1 MPTVARWLIRREVLL
16 FLCFACLLGR
26 GAAATPPHGSHFIL
40 LIDDS
45 GSLRRN
51 RLEAAIQDSLPR
63 WLYQS
68 KGNTGSADVP
78 RFDPANDILTVLFFG
93 IHQSAPAAT
102 GCQENPAYSARPEHM
117 FHWQAAAPGE
127 IKDESSFRETL
138 QSWLRLPCRFTGHL
152 SPIMTAPVLALP
164 YVQKLSQAIPGDRL
178 FSRVYVAVVTD
189 DELNPRLAPAKEL
202 TEYAHAQVQHVPE
215 AQALI
220 SAMMRIFY
228 FDAPD
233 EPSIAGPGG
242 KLHYWVYSVR
252 PREPVESALIYQ
264 PEIDIQN
271 VALGS
276 SQLNAVPRGRGAGE
290 LAFAR
295 TDLFVPRTVSW
306 GFEGDKGRPWRI
318 GGKDLPGR
326 AGFSVDLADCSSP
339 NCRKSD
345 TGIVLPFFNARV
357 RPIRFSTGDGPA
369 TPGVLLFRAGFQVN
383 TRGELYDHLCWESKE
398 REIRIRPAKPIVAG
412 DWPTNTV
419 LTDGRLTSLWSR
431 SDNESEMGGL
441 SPEEAAMRLSFR
453 AKLKTVGAIVTAML
467 AVAALVFFFFRT
479 AYNRPFRP
487 MAAWTPVPEVT
498 IDFNG
503 SAPSR
508 QLIGTVRISNNQPVP
523 WFGELLR
530 NRDQPSRFATA
541 TLRSDG
547 LQALPLDVRRNGRP
561 PIGFSKPESEER
573 LELESSEEI
582 IDGKLFYIFLD
593 AETIEDCRAHVT
605 AQSPTD
611 YVCSVPLQL
620 QLIWDP
626 KRPAA
631 AEPGAL
637 ESQVDFAL
645 RVKPEHAAKPLV
657 QFLPAPKD
665 RPVHFRKGEQIEVGR
680 FVVQSNAQHRFAL
693 PFNADYHLRAYRENF
708 ALGGEPIRLS
718 TSKIALAAKQQVELP
733 VLIICDGAEI
743 PNPDPV
749 SQTYQFLLVGDF
761 DSASQP
767 GRHEVG
773 LHRDPTRADIDLRVE
788 YQSSDWEVF
797 ETNGHIKV
805 HLSSSQRTSMPAP
818 IILAEKVV
826 FQEAFTVGLHER
838 QEPPSIITLRVGN
851 TGSVGRGSVAV
862 NAYARAILDGAPVI
876 QQPDGSSLDDIVR
889 WYDAQGPVDI
899 RAEHPMF
906 LVREGEDPVI
916 LDLRLEPSQITGIDG
931 AHVTADRCR
940 VEVAVQVHVRDDHGG
955 EKTWTTTLVI
965 PLDLEQLPG
974 LNWIC
979 IDYGT
984 SAIAV
989 GAGTAGTDEFA
1000 MVPLQDLPV
1009 RSDRKGYGYEDPL
1022 NAEAGTPFLPSWV
1035 ICDADKRLGPARK
1048 DEHDKRGISELG
1060 TDYPEGY
1067 PRHRPDSLPGPG
1079 QPSFVGL
1086 PAFRYQ
1092 LDSDPTRV
1100 VFSLKSWLGR
1110 SSSTIRFPDEIRYS
1124 EHGEEKKSKLLP
1136 LDRVVESGFKALV
1149 EAYLSRAED
1158 FTADQVVVCHPN
1170 TFTDRHRERL
1180 RRIACRALMPPIKA
1194 EKHIRLISESDA
1206 VAYYHCAQRMKEEP
1220 RSGNERV
1227 LVYDFGAGTLDLSV
1241 LNVEWN
1247 EVPYYPKTEVLG
1259 RLGVPV
1265 AGTYIDEILARLVH
1279 RLLKDR
1285 RVLHSDSLEYGHP
1298 VVASKPQSNASLHR
1312 TAVYNLWHAIRRAKH
1327 EWNGETNFRVK
1338 VGETI
1343 SPEWVVT
1350 VTSKGGELPTLV
1362 ESDEPAV
1369 GVDEAK
1375 AIYLV
1380 IPAKYIQSDKRM
1392 KEFFDFA
1399 TSTVVDEMLAASRL
1413 KPGEVINTLIVSG
1426 RGALWPG
1433 IRERL
1438 YSKFPNAE
1446 RPDWLRD
1453 GVDMK
1458 KVVVAGAIAKQDLLR
1473 RFHHVETDQLAA
1485 KLGVLTAN
1493 RTNFIPEERWL
1504 EGVDLSASPTFEL
1517 VQVALRNPNPRED
1530 FRSLRQHFYMNLS
1543 DNVYQRDTLWEHD
1556 GKLLLTKTRRDG
1568 QLVILLTNSKGVSTP
1583 AFAESGAANTV
1594 TNPPWPVGH
1603 FLLKPEDRAGGGAVK
1618 GNNV

>member
-1 MPTVARWLIRREVLL
+1 MPMGVRLAMRRQILL
-16 FLCFACLLGR
+16 LLCLACLPGR
-26 GAAATPPHGSHFIL
+26 GAASTAPHGSHFIL

-45 GSLRRN
+45 ESIRRN

-63 WLYQS
+63 WLYSS
-68 KGNTGSADVP
+68 KGNPGSTDVP
-78 RFDPANDILTVLFFG
+78 RFDPSNDVLTVLFFT
-93 IHQSAPAAT
+93 IHQSAPAAS
-102 GCQENPAYSARPEHM
+102 GCQPNPAYSARPEHM
-117 FHWQAAAPGE
+117 FHWQAAATGE
-127 IKDESSFRETL
+127 IKDESSFGEALRR
-138 QSWLRLPCRFTGHL
+138 WLGLPCRFTGHL
-152 SPIMTAPVLALP
+152 SPIMTAPVLALR
-164 YVQKLSQAIPGDRL
+164 YVQKLPEAIPQDRQ
-178 FSRVYVAVVTD
+178 FSHVYVAVVTD
-189 DELNPRLAPAKEL
+189 DELNSRLSPEKEL
-202 TEYAHAQVQHVPE
+202 AEYANAQVQHASEVK
-215 AQALI
+215 ALTGAI
-220 SAMMRIFY
+220 MRVFY

-233 EPSIAGPGG
+233 EPLLGGPAK

-345 TGIVLPFFNARV
+345 TGIVVPFFNARV
-357 RPIRFSTGDGPA
+357 RPIRFSAGDGPA
-369 TPGVLLFRAGFQVN
+369 TQGVLLFRAGFQVN

-431 SDNESEMGGL
+431 SDNESETGGL
-441 SPEEAAMRLSFR
+441 SPEEAALRLSFR
-453 AKLKTVGAIVTAML
+453 AKLKTLGAILTAML
-467 AVAALVFFFFRT
+467 VVAALVFYFFRT
-479 AYNRPFRP
+479 AYDRPFRP
-487 MAAWTPVPEVT
+487 VAAWTPVPEVT

-503 SAPSR
+503 SASTR
-508 QLIGTVRISNNQPVP
+508 ELIGTLRISNNQPVP

-530 NRDQPSRFATA
+530 NRNQPSRFATA
-541 TLRSDG
+541 TLRRDG
-547 LQALPLDVRRNGRP
+547 LRSLPLDIRRNGRP
-561 PIGFSKPESEER
+561 PIGFSKPESEEH

-593 AETIEDCRAHVT
+593 AETIQDCSAQVT
-605 AQSPTD
+605 AQGQTD

-637 ESQVDFAL
+637 ESQVDFTL
-645 RVKPEHAAKPLV
+645 RVKPEHAASPLV
-657 QFLPAPKD
+657 QFLPAPN
-665 RPVHFRKGEQIEVGR
+665 RLVHFRKGEQIEVGR
-680 FVVQSNAQHRFAL
+680 FVVQSKAQHGFAL
-693 PFNADYHLRAYRENF
+693 PFNGDYHLRAYRENF
-708 ALGGEPIRLS
+708 ALGGEPIRLGS
-718 TSKIALAAKQQVELP
+718 SRIALVAKQKVELP

-749 SQTYQFLLVGDF
+749 SQTYQFMLVGDF

-773 LHRDPTRADIDLRVE
+773 LYRDPARADIDLRVE
-788 YQSSDWEVF
+788 YQSSEWEVF
-797 ETNGHIKV
+797 ETKGQVKV
-805 HLSSSQRTSMPAP
+805 RLASSHRSSMPAP
-818 IILAEKVV
+818 IVLVDKVV

-851 TGSVGRGSVAV
+851 TGSAGRGSVAV
-862 NAYARAILDGAPVI
+862 NAYARATLDGAPVI

-889 WYDAQGPVDI
+889 WYDARGPIDI
-899 RAEHPMF
+899 HADHPMF
-906 LVREGEDPVI
+906 FVREGEDPMI

-940 VEVAVQVHVRDDHGG
+940 VEVAVQVRVKGDHGD
-955 EKTWTTTLVI
+955 EETWTTTLVI

-1009 RSDRKGYGYEDPL
+1009 RSDRRGYGYEDPL

-1035 ICDADKRLGPARK
+1035 ICDADKRLDPART
-1048 DEHDKRGISELG
+1048 EEYDKRGIPALG
-1060 TDYPEGY
+1060 QGYPEGY
-1067 PRHRPDSLPGPG
+1067 PRYRPDSLPEPG
-1079 QPSFVGL
+1079 QTAFVGL

-1100 VFSLKSWLGR
+1100 IFSLKSWLGR

-1149 EAYLSRAED
+1149 EAYLGRAED
-1158 FTADQVVVCHPN
+1158 FTANQVVVCHPN

-1206 VAYYHCAQRMKEEP
+1206 VAYYHCAQRMKDEP

-1241 LNVEWN
+1241 VNVEWN

-1265 AGTYIDEILARLVH
+1265 AGTYIDEVLARLVH
-1279 RLLKDR
+1279 RLLKDPK
-1285 RVLHSDSLEYGHP
+1285 VLHSSSLEYGHP
-1298 VVASKPQSNASLHR
+1298 VVATKPQANASLHR
-1312 TAVYNLWHAIRRAKH
+1312 TAVYNLWHAIKRAKH
-1327 EWNGETNFRVK
+1327 EWDGEAAFRVK

-1350 VTSKGGELPTLV
+1350 VTSKGGDLPPLV
-1362 ESDEPAV
+1362 ESSEPVV
-1369 GVDEAK
+1369 GVDESK
-1375 AIYLV
+1375 TIYLL
-1380 IPAKYIQSDKRM
+1380 IPEKYIQRDKRM

-1399 TSTVVDEMLAASRL
+1399 TATVVDETLAASKL

-1438 YSKFPNAE
+1438 YAKFPNAE
-1446 RPDWLRD
+1446 KPDWLRD

-1473 RFHHVETDQLAA
+1473 RFHHVETDQFAA

-1493 RTNFIPEERWL
+1493 RTTFIPEERWQ

-1583 AFAESGAANTV
+1583 AFAESGSANTV

-1603 FLLKPEDRAGGGAVK
+1603 FLLKPEERAGGGGAGSNYV
-1618 GNNV
+1618 